1 MTDTP
6 NATEANAENPVN
18 AATETEQADGDVT
31 TIENLEEVVVTVPA
45 AVEEEKQK
53 AELETQLAAA
63 RVQADEYLDGWQRAR
78 AEFANFR
85 KRAEKELD
93 ESYQN
98 ATVDMLRKLLPI
110 VDDFDRAI
118 ANLPADKAED
128 ELIKGFS
135 LIQRKLITLLE
146 GAGLKA
152 FDPKGEPFDPKFH
165 EALGHEESDQVPSGY
180 VSSVLQKGYLHG
192 ERVIR
197 PALVRVAQ

>member
-6 NATEANAENPVN
+6 NATQANPENNVP
-18 AATETEQADGDVT
+18 TETETPGGDVKT
-31 TIENLEEVVVTVPA
+31 MEETAPPVIEQNKVKEDLEA
-45 AVEEEKQK
+45 
-53 AELETQLAAA
+53 QLAAA
-63 RVQADEYLDGWQRAR
+63 QAQANEYLDGWQRAR
-78 AEFANFR
+78 ADFANFR
-85 KRAEKELD
+85 KRAEKDLE

-98 ATVDMLRKLLPI
+98 ASVEALRKLLPI
-110 VDDFDRAI
+110 LDDFDRAI

-128 ELIKGFS
+128 EINKGFS
-135 LIQRKLITLLE
+135 LIHRKLTALLE

-152 FDPKGEPFDPKFH
+152 FDPKGELFDPKYY
-165 EALGHEESDQVPSGY
+165 EALGHEITDAVPSGH

>member
-6 NATEANAENPVN
+6 NATEANAENS
-18 AATETEQADGDVT
+18 ATGTEQADGDEM
-31 TIENLEEVVVTVPA
+31 TIETVETVVETVASA
-45 AVEEEKQK
+45 AVDQEKQK
-53 AELETQLAAA
+53 AELAAA
-63 RVQADEYLDGWQRAR
+63 QAQAAEYLDGWQRAR

-85 KRAEKELD
+85 KRAEKDLD

-110 VDDFDRAI
+110 LDDFDRAL
-118 ANLPADKAED
+118 ANLPAGKAED
-128 ELIKGFS
+128 ELFKGFS
-135 LIQRKLITLLE
+135 LIQRKLIALLE

-152 FDPKGEPFDPKFH
+152 FEPKGEPFDPKFH
-165 EALGHEESDQVPSGY
+165 EALGHEETDQVPSGH
-180 VSSVLQKGYLHG
+180 VSSVLQKGYLYG

>member
-6 NATEANAENPVN
+6 NAAESNAENP
-18 AATETEQADGDVT
+18 ATGTEQADGNGTIIETEEGEIVT
-31 TIENLEEVVVTVPA
+31 APA
-45 AVEEEKQK
+45 AVEQEKQN
-53 AELETQLAAA
+53 AELEKQLAAA
-63 RVQADEYLDGWQRAR
+63 QAQAAEYLDGWQRAR
-78 AEFANFR
+78 ADFANFR
-85 KRAEKELD
+85 KRADKELD

-98 ATVDMLRKLLPI
+98 AAVDMLRKLLPI
-110 VDDFDRAI
+110 IDDFDRAI
-118 ANLPADKAED
+118 ANLPADKTED

-135 LIQRKLITLLE
+135 LIQRKLMALLE

-165 EALGHEESDQVPSGY
+165 EALGHEESDQVPSGH